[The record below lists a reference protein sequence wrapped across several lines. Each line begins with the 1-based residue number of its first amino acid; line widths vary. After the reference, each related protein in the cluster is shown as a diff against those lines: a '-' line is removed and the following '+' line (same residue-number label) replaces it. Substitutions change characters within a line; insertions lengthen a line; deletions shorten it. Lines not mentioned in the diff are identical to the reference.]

1 VKDGFVFRS
10 VGRHGSVGKGLHP
23 NSIGKLIKRL
33 VKRTAIEYP
42 ELYGGHSCVRAL
54 SLRPRLTEQRSADY
68 EANGSHLGGNV
79 HRYARA
85 DQEDKQ
91 TAMSKLGL

>member
-1 VKDGFVFRS
+1 VK
-10 VGRHGSVGKGLHP
+10 K
-23 NSIGKLIKRL
+23 
-33 VKRTAIEYP
+33 TTIESP
-42 ELYGGHSCVRAL
+42 ELYGGHSLRAGFV
-54 SLRPRLTEQRSADY
+54 TEASVNGATDLQIMKQTGHTSA
-68 EANGSHLGGNV
+68 EMV